1 MGKYDALG
9 AFLRRWKVRNDA
21 EGVELSFTQIEG
33 ILRALLPRG
42 AGEPQWWCATGN
54 ADCSAP
60 HRRAWLD
67 AGFDALA
74 EPKTERVYF
83 RRRLADRVFAPGPQS
98 SSV

>member
-21 EGVELSFTQIEG
+21 EDVELGFAQIESIIG
-33 ILRALLPRG
+33 GLLPRG
-42 AGEPQWWCATGN
+42 AAEPEWWCAKGD

-60 HRRAWLD
+60 QRRAWLD
-67 AGFDALA
+67 AGFEALA

-83 RRRLADRVFAPGPQS
+83 RKRTATVVPASRDRML
-98 SSV
+98 